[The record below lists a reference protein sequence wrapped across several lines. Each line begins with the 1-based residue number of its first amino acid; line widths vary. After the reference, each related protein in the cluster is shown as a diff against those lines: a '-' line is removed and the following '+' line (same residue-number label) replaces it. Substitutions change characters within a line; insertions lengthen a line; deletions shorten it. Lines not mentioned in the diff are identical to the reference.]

1 MNLKTTVILFG
12 TLLGILFIFALTQF
26 LGTRP
31 PGEGEEW
38 AFPELH
44 EKKKEFKSSD
54 MKSVRIQRKRDDKA
68 ETLVFERGKQGWEM
82 IEPYKLRVE
91 NYTVDSMVDNLVK
104 VKREKSEMSSSASE
118 YGLTDPNVAITLG
131 DGEHEWKLN
140 LGKQSPG
147 TANQVVYAVNPA
159 HPKELMAIKKQG
171 SVDGVYRPVVEF
183 RAHDLLTAN
192 LTNAQAIDLEG
203 TKDQVVALQKKSD
216 GQWRFTKPDYGL
228 AEQQGEAA
236 VGAAALKPMKL
247 NGVQQL
253 VDALN
258 SLRVETDKDF
268 VADGVSEEELA
279 SKYGLSKEKPQTL
292 RIQVKRTPP
301 LAPKLD
307 DEKDEPIT
315 ESLLI
320 GNKVPAPKEEKKDD
334 KKPDDKKPE
343 DKKADDKKGDEKK
356 QDEKKP
362 EEKPEYYYARMASE
376 NSVIQIPAKK
386 IEPFLELLKAPD
398 ELRDRT
404 LVRVPTGGAI
414 DAIDIKNNYG
424 LIKLRLAD
432 SSGPVKRWE
441 LFRDK
446 QKGLETDE
454 SAVTGLVRELTAPHL
469 IKTFPGP
476 MSKLAEWELD
486 KPTAVVSLWIDGQN
500 RPEKKTDEKKG
511 ESKDDKKDAAKDKK
525 PDDEKEPATEDKK
538 PPESE
543 PSLKS
548 DKPTV
553 RVSFGKVDRDQ
564 GVVYAL
570 REIGDEKTIITLPA
584 NLLDSATRGPL
595 AYFNHK
601 IPGFGED
608 PSEVLKELVVTRGGT
623 TFKLE
628 ATKKD
633 NQDVWK
639 YKEPKDMQGR
649 TASAFSITSMLN
661 NLKLMR
667 ALRLAAENVL
677 ESDLEPLYG
686 LKNPEVEIHLLT
698 TGKDNKPAE
707 YVYSF
712 GKETAD
718 KTGVFARSNKSNL
731 VYVVNKATV
740 DLLKADF
747 RDPTV
752 LSFEPADVRKI
763 KLTGWKGNLLK
774 PSVVEL
780 ERKEGTW
787 KADFNLDP
795 MRAEE
800 FLNLLKKLQAVR
812 FMPPQE
818 AVKVD
823 RNKFKPEMDGLLIE
837 ITLDKEKEPLTLYI
851 DGVDAEDKN
860 FYATNRPADGDLFL
874 LPKDKFTE
882 VKAGPKYFEKK

>member
-31 PGEGEEW
+31 PGEGDEW

-54 MKSVRIQRKRDDKA
+54 IKNVRIERTLKEKP

-82 IEPYKLRVE
+82 TEPYKLRVE

-104 VKREKSEMSSSASE
+104 AKREKSEMSSSASE
-118 YGLTDPNVAITLG
+118 YGLTEPSVAITLG

-147 TANQVVYAVNPA
+147 TTNTVVYAVNPA
-159 HPKELMAIKKQG
+159 HPKELMAIKRQG
-171 SVDGVYRPVVEF
+171 TVDGVYKPVVEF

-203 TKDQVVALQKKSD
+203 PKDQVVALQKKAD

-228 AEQQGEAA
+228 AEQQGEVAS
-236 VGAAALKPMKL
+236 GPAALKPAKL

-268 VADGVSEEELA
+268 IADGASEEELA
-279 SKYGLSKEKPQTL
+279 GKFGLGKEKPQTL

-301 LAPKLD
+301 PAPKLD
-307 DEKDEPIT
+307 EEKEESVT

-320 GNKVPAPKEEKKDD
+320 GNKVPPPKEEKKDD
-334 KKPDDKKPE
+334 KKPEDKKPD
-343 DKKADDKKGDEKK
+343 DKKADEKKPDEKK
-356 QDEKKP
+356 AED
-362 EEKPEYYYARMASE
+362 KPEYYYARMASE

-386 IEPFLELLKAPD
+386 IEPFLELLKSPD

-424 LIKLRLAD
+424 LIKLRLVETTT
-432 SSGPVKRWE
+432 PVKRWE

-446 QKGLETDE
+446 PKGMETDE
-454 SAVTGLVRELTAPHL
+454 TAVSGLVRELTAPHL

-486 KPTAVVSLWIDGQN
+486 KPTAVVSLWIDGIN

-511 ESKDDKKDAAKDKK
+511 DGRDDKKDAAKDKK
-525 PDDEKEPATEDKK
+525 PDDKKEPAKEEKK
-538 PPESE
+538 PETE

-553 RVSFGKVDRDQ
+553 KISLGKVDRDQ

-570 REIGDEKTIITLPA
+570 REVGDEKTIVTLPA

-595 AYFNHK
+595 AYYNHK

-628 ATKKD
+628 VSKKD

-667 ALRLAAENVL
+667 AVRLTAENAPD
-677 ESDLEPLYG
+677 SDLEPLYG
-686 LKNPEVEIHLLT
+686 LKTPEVEIRLLAT
-698 TGKDNKPAE
+698 SKDNKPVE

-718 KTGVFARSNKSNL
+718 KTGVFARSSKSNL
-731 VYVVNKATV
+731 IFVVAKTTV

-752 LSFEPADVRKI
+752 LTFEPAAVRKI

-780 ERKEGTW
+780 ERKEGGAW

-795 MRAEE
+795 VKAEE
-800 FLNLLKKLQAVR
+800 FVNLLKKLQAVR
-812 FMPPQE
+812 FLTAQE

-823 RNKFKPEMDGLLIE
+823 RNKFKPEMDGLFLE
-837 ITLDKEKEPLTLYI
+837 ITLEKEKEPLTLYI
-851 DGVDAEDKN
+851 DGPDAEDKN

-874 LPKDKFTE
+874 LPKDKFSE
-882 VKAGPKYFEKK
+882 VKAGPKYFEMKK